1 MQQMKA
7 LHDLYEGEN
16 VPIQMVSISVD
27 PENDSPEVLKN
38 YGSKLGADFGRWA
51 FLTGPQTEVRKI
63 VEALV
68 LAFGEPKN
76 DKEGAYDIL
85 HSTKIIIVDSMGG
98 IRGYYNSDASG
109 IDEVFHRSQ
118 HVMKE
123 NKLK

>member
-1 MQQMKA
+1 M
-7 LHDLYEGEN
+7 
-16 VPIQMVSISVD
+16 
-27 PENDSPEVLKN
+27 
-38 YGSKLGADFGRWA
+38 GADFGRWA

-63 VEALV
+63 VEALG

-123 NKLK
+123 NKLKMTHKNS